1 MIRPRRLSQLSKDE
15 YQRIIQRSR
24 CKIEEVL
31 PSVIRI
37 IGEIREKGDEA
48 LIEFTRIYDRV
59 RLTAEDIKVKER
71 EIKTAYQRV
80 SPHLIASLRRMCRQ
94 IEYFHK
100 HQMTKDWLIE
110 KSLSGNRED
119 SYRLGEKFV
128 PVGSAAVYVPGGK
141 AKYVSTAVMGVIPA
155 RLAGVDKIIVTSPPS
170 SEGSVPDEIMVAAD
184 MAGANLILKAGG
196 AQAVAALAYGTESV
210 PRVDLVVGP
219 GNLYVTAAKCY
230 LASIGQVGIDCPA
243 GPSEVLILADDSA
256 SPDYVL
262 KDMLAQA
269 EHDEDASSVLVT
281 TSEKLASEVWRR
293 MNDLLNRS
301 SLPEITRKSLKNNGY
316 ILLAADKKEAIRF
329 ANDFAPE
336 HLEIIIAQPE
346 AVMEKVKNAG
356 SIFLGPFSPVA
367 AGDYFSGTN
376 HILPTG
382 GTARFF
388 SGLSVSTFLKRISYQ
403 FLSSQ
408 ALKKMEEDITTLASF
423 EGPFTA
429 HIDSIKARQ
438 SGFGSRRL

>member
-1 MIRPRRLSQLSKDE
+1 MRRPRKLSQLSKDE

-24 CKIEEVL
+24 RKIEEVL
-31 PSVIRI
+31 PLVISI
-37 IGEIREKGDEA
+37 IKEIREKGDEA

-59 RLTAEDIKVKER
+59 RLTAEELKVKKA
-71 EIKTAYQRV
+71 EIKIAYQRV
-80 SPHLIASLRRMCRQ
+80 SPHLIVSLRRMCRQ

-110 KSLSGNRED
+110 RSLSGNREG
-119 SYRLGEKFV
+119 SYRLGEKLV
-128 PVGSAAVYVPGGK
+128 PVGSTAVYVTGGK

-184 MAGANLILKAGG
+184 IAGANLILKAGG
-196 AQAVAALAYGTESV
+196 AQAVAALAYGTETV
-210 PRVDLVVGP
+210 PRVDMVVGP

-269 EHDEDASSVLVT
+269 EHDEDASSVLVS
-281 TSEKLASEVWRR
+281 TSEKVASEVWRR
-293 MNDLLNRS
+293 MNDLLGQDI
-301 SLPEITRKSLKNNGY
+301 LPEITRKSLKNNGY
-316 ILLAADKKEAIRF
+316 ILLAADIEEAVRF

-336 HLEIIIAQPE
+336 HLEIMTIQPE
-346 AVMEKVKNAG
+346 EVMEGVKNAG

-367 AGDYFSGTN
+367 AGDYFSGSN

-403 FLSSQ
+403 LLSSQ
-408 ALKKMEEDITTLASF
+408 ALKEMEGDITTLASF

-438 SGFGSRRL
+438 SCL